1 MSYIVY
7 SENAIQDVHTTVDD
21 IKTIFSQLNN
31 SAAGHDEL
39 PPSILMQLCNEYCIP
54 LSYIINSS
62 VIQGDFPEEMK
73 LAKVIKINKADNE
86 QHKIIQNYRHISVLP
101 FFKKYSKRSFII
113 SCLNLSMQTIF
124 YMKNSLDS
132 PKGMQQVML
141 L

>member
-1 MSYIVY
+1 MLILCHILF
-7 SENAIQDVHTTVDD
+7 IQNVHTTVDD
-21 IKTIFSQLNN
+21 IKTIVSQLNN

-39 PPSILMQLCNEYCIP
+39 PPSIMKQLCNEYCIP

-62 VIQGDFPEEMK
+62 IIQGDFPEEPK
-73 LAKVIKINKADNE
+73 LFQSIKLIMNNIF
-86 QHKIIQNYRHISVLP
+86 KITDLFLYCL
-101 FFKKYSKRSFII
+101 FFQKYSKRSFII

-132 PKGMQQVML
+132 AKGMQQVML